1 MDKNNIIGITLIF
14 MLFFAWSYL
23 NTDPPEVIAEK
34 QRIQD
39 SIAYELHKQD
49 SLAKLGL
56 TAADNNQSNIVETDS
71 AKQVRLAGSYGSFA
85 ASASGTESFHTLE
98 NDLVKLKFS
107 NKGGRIVS
115 AELKKYN
122 KLYDDENGV
131 EQKKIVELL
140 NDDKNRFEYQLPTNA
155 GTISTQN
162 LFFTAQAVEN
172 TITFRANAGSGYFEQ
187 KYTLAKE
194 GYKID
199 YAVSSN
205 GLENTLNTASGAIK
219 LNWETYLDKIE
230 KNTYY
235 ERIYSSVYFKPADD
249 DSDYCSC
256 TSDDDEELK
265 ERVKWVSQSNQ
276 FFNTSIVADKSF
288 NSGRVATV
296 MMEDEES
303 EDLKKLETSLMV
315 PLGGANPNTF
325 NMQMYVGPNEFNR
338 LSSFDANLEDVIPYG
353 WSFFG
358 TINRWIIR
366 PLFNFL
372 STFIGSAGIVI
383 LLLTFLVKLAL
394 YPLTYKMLHSQSK
407 MAALKPRIAEMKEKY
422 GDDAQKAQMETM
434 KMYREY
440 GVNPLGGCFPIVL
453 QMPIWFALY
462 RFFPASIDF
471 RQASFLWATD
481 LSSFDAFI
489 NLGFALPFNMGSHI
503 SLFTVLW
510 AITTLIY
517 TYYNS
522 KHMDMSANPAM
533 KYMQYLMPVMFLGFF
548 NSFASGLTCYLL
560 FSNIFNIAQTVITK
574 GYIINQDKLEKE
586 LVAYQKKP
594 KKKKKG
600 GFQERLESA
609 LKEQQKIKDM
619 KEKEARNKKKK

>member
-23 NTDPPEVIAEK
+23 NSPGAEEIAEEK
-34 QRIQD
+34 RVQD
-39 SIAYELHKQD
+39 SIAYEQHKLD
-49 SLAKLGL
+49 SLALLG
-56 TAADNNQSNIVETDS
+56 TSPVATTETIEPDS
-71 AKQVRLAGSYGSFA
+71 VKQARLAGSYGSFA
-85 ASASGTESFHTLE
+85 ASAAGTESLYTLE
-98 NDLVKLKFS
+98 NDLVKLEFS
-107 NKGGRIVS
+107 NKGGRIVK

-122 KLYDDENGV
+122 KLYNDENGV
-131 EQKKIVELL
+131 EQSKLVELL
-140 NDDKNRFEYQLPTNA
+140 NDPKNKFEYILPTNT

-162 LFFTAQAVEN
+162 LFFDATVVDS
-172 TITFRANAGSGYFEQ
+172 TITFRANAGAGYFEQ
-187 KYTLAKE
+187 KYTLGSG

-199 YAVSSN
+199 YSITTN
-205 GLENTLNTASGAIK
+205 GLENTLNTSSGAVK
-219 LNWETYLDKIE
+219 LNWNTYLDKIE

-235 ERIYSSVYFKPADD
+235 ERIYSSVYYKPTDD
-249 DSDYCSC
+249 DSNYCTC
-256 TSDDDEELK
+256 TSDDEEELK
-265 ERVKWVSQSNQ
+265 ERVKWISQSNQ
-276 FFNTSIVADKSF
+276 FFNTSIVADHSF

-296 MMEDEES
+296 MIDDEES
-303 EDLKKLETSLMV
+303 EDLKKIETELMV

-325 NMQMYVGPNEFNR
+325 SMRMYVGPNEFNR
-338 LSSFDANLEDVIPYG
+338 LAAFDTSLEDVIPYG

-383 LLLTFLVKLAL
+383 LVLTFLVKLAL

-407 MAALKPRIAEMKEKY
+407 MAALKPRIADMKEKF

-440 GVNPLGGCFPIVL
+440 GVNPLGGCFPIFL

-471 RQASFLWATD
+471 RQEGFLWATD
-481 LSSFDAFI
+481 LSSYDAFI
-489 NLGFALPFNMGSHI
+489 HLGFALPFNMGSHI

-548 NSFASGLTCYLL
+548 NSYASGLTCYLL

-574 GYIINQDKLEKE
+574 NFIINQDKLEKE

-594 KKKKKG
+594 KKKKS
-600 GFQERLESA
+600 GFQAKLESA
-609 LKEQQKIKDM
+609 LKEQQKIKEQ
-619 KEKEARNKKKK
+619 KEKDLKSKKKK